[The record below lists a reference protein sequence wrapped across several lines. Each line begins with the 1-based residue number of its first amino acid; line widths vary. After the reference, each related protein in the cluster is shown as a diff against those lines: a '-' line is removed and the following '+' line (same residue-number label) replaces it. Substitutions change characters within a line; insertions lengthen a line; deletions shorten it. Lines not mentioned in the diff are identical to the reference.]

1 MCNYSNHTF
10 VLISWSCWGGL
21 VPQWKTAL
29 FHLCRE
35 REKRGRERTNQTQNQ
50 KVRGLFLHDSF
61 YLFLFFFL
69 FFLHLPEYERKLLK
83 LTVGGLFFLQS
94 LSATWDTTLLFCY
107 LFILFDL
114 PLFIYFF
121 FHGLTHTNFYP
132 CFCTLTSSLWGS
144 VLIAAGMSAVVQP
157 NDHKIKRAFT
167 CRCTF

>member
-61 YLFLFFFL
+61 
-69 FFLHLPEYERKLLK
+69 FFLHLLEYGRKLQKLK
-83 LTVGGLFFLQS
+83 VEGLFFLQS
-94 LSATWDTTLLFCY
+94 LRATWDTTTLFCY
-107 LFILFDL
+107 LFILFYL
-114 PLFIYFF
+114 PLFLFF
-121 FHGLTHTNFYP
+121 LHGLTHTNFYP